1 MTLSP
6 LYLMENDR
14 LITVAIHTLDKA
26 IQLKSLLESEGVNA
40 TLQNVN
46 LATPVLSAGVRVRIS
61 ESNLP
66 LALRIIENPEI
77 FRADAVELNGEP
89 HAILVPI
96 DFTEKSLNAAKLAFS
111 IAAGNNAKVVLLH
124 AFLVP
129 HSNPM
134 TSIGNSLTFNQAE
147 TDAED
152 VEVSA
157 SIVKT
162 ARNQMRQLEQELK
175 AEIKAGNLPA
185 IKTST
190 VLVEGVPEECI
201 GRYIKDHPEV
211 RLLIMGTRLA
221 RKKAHDLAGSITAE
235 VLDNCRIQALTVTE
249 TDHPLLSLASVKKI
263 SLLSHLEQED
273 FLALDAINRLMPKE
287 LTVDVKVVCL
297 PNDRYSKA
305 TNEAARN
312 ALEDYCAE
320 HFPHYNFTLMEHD
333 RTKSELEIDNS
344 DLVVIPSRKKN
355 IFARL
360 FNPGAAH
367 RLLFHTDIPLL
378 VIPV

>member
-1 MTLSP
+1 
-6 LYLMENDR
+6 MENDR

-26 IQLKSLLESEGVNA
+26 TQLKYLLESEGVNV

-46 LATPVLSAGVRVRIS
+46 LAAPVMSAGVRVRIA
-61 ESNLP
+61 ESDLP

-77 FRADAVELNGEP
+77 FRTEAVEPNDEP
-89 HAILVPI
+89 HSILVPV
-96 DFTEKSLNAAKLAFS
+96 DFTEKSINAARLAFN
-111 IAAGNNAKVVLLH
+111 IAATNKAKVVLLH
-124 AFLVP
+124 SFLVP

-134 TSIGNSLTFNQAE
+134 TAIGNSLTFNQGE
-147 TDAED
+147 SEVED
-152 VEVSA
+152 VEISTTIAKSA
-157 SIVKT
+157 
-162 ARNQMRQLEQELK
+162 RQQMRQLEQALK
-175 AEIKAGNLPA
+175 SEIKAGKLPA
-185 IKTST
+185 IKSST
-190 VLVEGVPEECI
+190 VLIDGVPEECI
-201 GRYIKDHPEV
+201 GKYIKDHPEV

-221 RKKAHDLAGSITAE
+221 SKKAHDLAGSITAE
-235 VLDNCRIQALTVTE
+235 VLDSCRIQALTVTE
-249 TDHPLLSLASVKKI
+249 TDNPLLSLSNVKKL

-273 FLALDAINRLMPKE
+273 FLALDAVNRLMPKD
-287 LTVDVKVVCL
+287 TVVDIKVICL

-305 TNEAARN
+305 TNEAARH

-320 HFPHYNFTLMEHD
+320 HFPNYRFTLIEHD
-333 RTKSELEIDNS
+333 RTNPNLEIESS

-355 IFARL
+355 ILARL